1 MLICIIYVFIILG
14 LSVLHDVSKRKQI
27 TIPDEQWYMTGS
39 SEYDVNINVQEMWKV
54 SKNIRKSRTVTVAIL
69 DSGIDILTPEISSSI
84 WRNTDEVPNN
94 VADDDNNGYI
104 DDTNGWNFVTDN
116 NNISDYQHSKF
127 ELSHGTA
134 IAGIINAN
142 PYTGKICGI
151 VNNRQ
156 VKLMP
161 LRVLQTTPNALSD
174 YCNTDDIIQAIQYAE
189 SNGADICNISL
200 NTNQKDDKLY
210 NTIKNSKMLF
220 VVSAGNRKGIHRN
233 IDKYP
238 SYPACYNLKNV
249 ITVANVKA
257 NGKLNTQS
265 NYGEKNVDIA
275 APGTDIYC
283 ISSQGTYSYNSGT
296 SYSTPMVTSMASIL
310 YMYDDSMTN
319 NRCKQILCQSSDTN
333 KLLTTQI
340 QKGRILN
347 CENAIRALMKGE

>member
-69 DSGIDILTPEISSSI
+69 DGGVDILAPEISSSI
-84 WRNTDEVPNN
+84 WENTDEVPNN
-94 VADDDNNGYI
+94 ETDDDNNGYI

-116 NNISDYQHSKF
+116 NTISDYQHSKF
-127 ELSHGTA
+127 ELSHGTT

-161 LRVLQTTPNALSD
+161 LRVLKTTPNALSD

-200 NTNQKDDKLY
+200 NTNQKDDTLY

-233 IDKYP
+233 IDQYP

-296 SYSTPMVTSMASIL
+296 SYSTPMVTSMASVL

>member
-1 MLICIIYVFIILG
+1 
-14 LSVLHDVSKRKQI
+14 
-27 TIPDEQWYMTGS
+27 MTGS
-39 SEYDVNINVQEMWKV
+39 SEYDVNINVQEMWDFPK
-54 SKNIRKSRTVTVAIL
+54 SIKKSRAITVAIL
-69 DSGIDILTPEISSSI
+69 DSGIDISNSEISSSI

-94 VADDDNNGYI
+94 GIDDDNNGYI
-104 DDTNGWNFVTDN
+104 DDTNGWNFVSN
-116 NNISDYQHSKF
+116 NGNISDYQHSEF

-134 IAGIINAN
+134 IAGIISAN

-151 VNNRQ
+151 VNNKK

-174 YCNTDDIIQAIQYAE
+174 YGNTDDIIQAIQYAE
-189 SNGADICNISL
+189 ANGADICNISL
-200 NTNQKDDKLY
+200 NTNQKDDELY
-210 NTIKNSKMLF
+210 NVIKNSKMLF

-233 IDKYP
+233 IDQYP
-238 SYPACYNLKNV
+238 SYPACYNLKNI

-265 NYGEKNVDIA
+265 NYGQKNVDIA

-296 SYSTPMVTSMASIL
+296 SYATPMVTSMASIL
-310 YMYDDSMTN
+310 YMYDDTMTN
-319 NRCKQILCQSSDTN
+319 NRCKKILCQSSDTN
-333 KLLTTQI
+333 ELLITQI

-347 CENAIRALMKGE
+347 CENALRTLMKGE